1 MKGTKFRFVCVMCAL
16 DGVETEAVFA
26 IDNQSLCHRH
36 AHPCYQTP
44 RPKLTVI
51 KGGLAS

>member
-1 MKGTKFRFVCVMCAL
+1 MTTTEYRLMCVMCHL

-26 IDNQSLCHRH
+26 IENQSLCHRH

-51 KGGLAS
+51 KGGLA